1 MKEETKEEYLA
12 RIRKERGE
20 PDLTEELSAADKVE
34 PGKRTTFKEK
44 VRSVLFMLLFAL
56 FLWAILQIFGM
67 LKSN

>member
-12 RIRKERGE
+12 RIKKERGE
-20 PDLTEELSAADKVE
+20 LHPGEDLMNMDEAQPEKKTEFKDKL
-34 PGKRTTFKEK
+34 
-44 VRSVLFMLLFAL
+44 RSILFMLLFAL